1 MELSSFDAAAI
12 AAKALTY
19 AFSLTASGGA
29 IFILAFFGVLRAGE
43 RAQIVKVSVA
53 LAIFA
58 IVFTLL
64 RLPII
69 AATLGGDFFSMMDFP
84 LLQFAIESSEGRAA
98 GVRVLGL
105 VLILLL
111 LRPSAAASA
120 GAVLGAVLVSV
131 SFALTGHAP
140 SLDRGV
146 LPQALVALHLLAAS
160 YWLGAFFPLRYV
172 TYRLDPPG
180 VAEVMKRFGDV
191 ALYIVGALV
200 AVGIVLL
207 WIMLGTP
214 LVLFDSDYGRAV
226 VVKLLF
232 VAGLLGLATVNKS
245 VLTPALARGDISAL
259 QRLRNSIMAEMA
271 MAGLILVVTAMFTT
285 VVGPPALE

>member
-1 MELSSFDAAAI
+1 MDLSSFDAAAI

-29 IFILAFFGVLRAGE
+29 IFILVFSPFLRAGE
-43 RAQIVKVSVA
+43 RTQIVKVSVL

-58 IVFTLL
+58 IIFTAL

-69 AATLGGDFFSMMDFP
+69 AATLGGDLSSMMDLP
-84 LLQFAIESSEGRAA
+84 LLQLAIESSEGQAA
-98 GVRVLGL
+98 GVRVVGL
-105 VLILLL
+105 ALILFLL
-111 LRPSAAASA
+111 VSTSTTAAVAA
-120 GAVLGAVLVSV
+120 LGAALVSA
-131 SFALTGHAP
+131 SFAFTGHSL
-140 SLDRGV
+140 SLDRGW
-146 LPQALVALHLLAAS
+146 LPQLLVMLHLLAVS

-172 TYRLDPPG
+172 TYRPDPPG
-180 VAEVMKRFGDV
+180 VAEVMKRFGDI
-191 ALYIVGALV
+191 ALYIVGALMLAGV
-200 AVGIVLL
+200 VLL

-232 VAGLLGLATVNKS
+232 VAGLLGLAAVNKR

-259 QRLRNSIMAEMA
+259 QRLRNSITAEMA
-271 MAGLILVVTAMFTT
+271 MAGLILVVTATFTT

>member
-29 IFILAFFGVLRAGE
+29 IFIPVFSHMLRPGE
-43 RAQIVKVSVA
+43 RAQIAKVSVA

-69 AATLGGDFFSMMDFP
+69 AATLGGDLLSMMDLP
-84 LLQFAIESSEGRAA
+84 LLQFAIESSEGQAA
-98 GVRVLGL
+98 GVRVAGL
-105 VLILLL
+105 ALILFLL
-111 LRPSAAASA
+111 IPTPTTTAVAA
-120 GAVLGAVLVSV
+120 LGAALVSA
-131 SFALTGHAP
+131 SFALTGHSP
-140 SLDRGV
+140 SLDGGV
-146 LPQALVALHLLAAS
+146 LPQVLVTLHLLAVS

-172 TYRLDPPG
+172 TYRPDPPG
-180 VAEVMKRFGDV
+180 VAEVMKRFGDI
-191 ALYIVGALV
+191 ALYVVGALIL
-200 AVGIVLL
+200 AGIVLL

-232 VAGLLGLATVNKS
+232 VAGLLGLAAVNKR
-245 VLTPALARGDISAL
+245 VLTPALARGDVSAL
-259 QRLRNSIMAEMA
+259 QRLRNSITAEMA
-271 MAGLILVVTAMFTT
+271 MAALILVVTAMFTT